1 MATDM
6 RTGFPALI
14 CDVMNRVAGIDF
26 WKVVTVLVALF
37 AVWIAF
43 RQYQVA
49 RNKLKLDL
57 FEKRFSVF
65 AGTRKFLSI
74 LLQKGDVT
82 LDDLFSYRAS
92 IAEADFLFGTDL
104 VQYLLEIDR
113 RALGVHT
120 TIETMK
126 PLPVS
131 DERSRLAQRWSDE
144 IGWLTDQLPELKKH
158 FGPYMSFR
166 KWK

>member
-1 MATDM
+1 MATGTHADI
-6 RTGFPALI
+6 RALT
-14 CDVMNRVAGIDF
+14 CNLVERVVDVDF
-26 WKVVTVLVALF
+26 WKLLTVLVAVF

-43 RQYQVA
+43 QQYQVA
-49 RNKLKLDL
+49 RNKIKLDL

-65 AGTRKFLSI
+65 VGTRKFLS
-74 LLQKGDVT
+74 LVLQKGDVA

-92 IAEADFLFGTDL
+92 IAEADFLFEEEL
-104 VQYLLEIDR
+104 VKYLWQIDS
-113 RALGVHT
+113 RALGLHT
-120 TIETMK
+120 TTETMR

-131 DERSRLAQRWSDE
+131 DERSRLAQRWADE
-144 IGWLTDQLPELKKH
+144 IGWLTGQLPELKKQ